1 MGTTNGGIMNG
12 KRGLV
17 TGVLHETSI
26 ATSIAQ
32 SLLREGASCMFTH
45 MPGEKMER
53 RTRRIV
59 ESLGVAEPW
68 LQPMDVGSD
77 ADIAACFERI
87 GRDFGEIDFI
97 VHSIAFADKD
107 WLRLGKFA
115 ATPRAV
121 FTNAMDISAF
131 SYMAMAN
138 MALPVMKKGGAIV
151 GLSYYGAEKA
161 VPGYN
166 VMGVAKAALE
176 ATNRYLAME
185 LGRVK
190 EIRTN
195 LVSAGP
201 IKTLSASAVGGFDSI
216 LDRIPQV
223 APLPRNIEAP
233 EVADAAAFLLSDLS
247 RGTTGQVLYVD
258 SGYSIMGL

>member
-1 MGTTNGGIMNG
+1 MGFMTG

-26 ATSIAQ
+26 ATSITQ
-32 SLLREGASCMFTH
+32 SLLREGAECLFTH
-45 MPGEKMER
+45 MPGEKLER
-53 RTRRIV
+53 RTRKIV
-59 ESLGVAEPW
+59 EGFGVANPW
-68 LQPMDVGSD
+68 LQPMDVASD
-77 ADIAACFERI
+77 ADITACFERV
-87 GRDFGEIDFI
+87 GREFGQIDFV
-97 VHSIAFADKD
+97 VHCIAFADKD

-121 FTNAMDISAF
+121 FANAMDISAF
-131 SYMAMAN
+131 SYMAMGNA
-138 MALPVMKKGGAIV
+138 ALPVLKDGGSMI
-151 GLSYYGAEKA
+151 GLSYYGSEKA

-190 EIRTN
+190 NVRCN

-201 IKTLSASAVGGFDSI
+201 IKTLSAGAVGGFDQI
-216 LDRIPQV
+216 LERIPQV
-223 APLPRNIEAP
+223 APLPRNITAA
-233 EVADAAAFLLSDLS
+233 EVGDCAAFLLSDLS
-247 RGTTGQVLYVD
+247 RGMTGQVLYVD

>member
-1 MGTTNGGIMNG
+1 MGFMSG

-26 ATSIAQ
+26 ATAISQ
-32 SLLREGASCMFTH
+32 SLLREGAECIFTH

-53 RTRRIV
+53 RTRKLV
-59 ESLGVAEPW
+59 EGMGVANPW
-68 LQPMDVGSD
+68 MQPMDVASD
-77 ADIAACFERI
+77 ADIAACFERV
-87 GRDFGEIDFI
+87 GKDFGEIDFV
-97 VHSIAFADKD
+97 VHCIAFADKD
-107 WLRLGKFA
+107 WLKLGRFA

-121 FTNAMDISAF
+121 FTNALDISAF
-131 SYMAMAN
+131 SYMAMGNAA
-138 MALPVMKKGGAIV
+138 MPVMKNGGSMI

-176 ATNRYLAME
+176 AANRYLAME
-185 LGRVK
+185 LGRGK
-190 EIRTN
+190 NIRCN

-201 IKTLSASAVGGFDSI
+201 IKTLSAGAVGGFDAI

-223 APLPRNIEAP
+223 APLPRNITAA
-233 EVADAAAFLLSDLS
+233 EVGDAAAFLLSDLS

-258 SGYSIMGL
+258 SGYSCMGL

>member
-1 MGTTNGGIMNG
+1 MGFMSG

-26 ATSIAQ
+26 ATAISQ
-32 SLLREGASCMFTH
+32 SLLREGAECIFTH

-53 RTRRIV
+53 RTRKLV
-59 ESLGVAEPW
+59 EGMGVANPW
-68 LQPMDVGSD
+68 LQPMDVASD
-77 ADIAACFERI
+77 SDIAACFERVA
-87 GRDFGEIDFI
+87 REHGEIDFV
-97 VHSIAFADKD
+97 VHCIAFADKE
-107 WLRLGKFA
+107 WLKLGKFA

-121 FTNAMDISAF
+121 FANAMDISAF
-131 SYMAMAN
+131 SYMAMGNA
-138 MALPVMKKGGAIV
+138 ALPVLKNGGSMI

-190 EIRTN
+190 NVRCN

-201 IKTLSASAVGGFDSI
+201 IKTLSASAVGGFDAI

-223 APLPRNIEAP
+223 APLPRNITAA
-233 EVADAAAFLLSDLS
+233 EVGDCGAFLLSDLS
-247 RGTTGQVLYVD
+247 RGMTGQVLYVD

>member
-1 MGTTNGGIMNG
+1 MGFMSG

-26 ATSIAQ
+26 ATAISQ
-32 SLLREGASCMFTH
+32 SLLREGAECIFTH

-53 RTRRIV
+53 RTRKLV
-59 ESLGVAEPW
+59 EGMGVANPW
-68 LQPMDVGSD
+68 MQPMDVASD
-77 ADIAACFERI
+77 AEIAACFERV
-87 GRDFGEIDFI
+87 GKDFGEIDFV
-97 VHSIAFADKD
+97 VHCIAFADKD
-107 WLRLGKFA
+107 WLKLGRFA
-115 ATPRAV
+115 A
-121 FTNAMDISAF
+121 AF
-131 SYMAMAN
+131 SYMAMGNAA
-138 MALPVMKKGGAIV
+138 MPVLKNGGSMI

-176 ATNRYLAME
+176 AANRYLAME
-185 LGRVK
+185 LGRGK
-190 EIRTN
+190 NIRCN

-201 IKTLSASAVGGFDSI
+201 IKTLSAGAVGGFDAI

-223 APLPRNIEAP
+223 APLPRNITAA
-233 EVADAAAFLLSDLS
+233 EVGDAAAFLLSDLS

-258 SGYSIMGL
+258 SGYSCMGL

>member
-1 MGTTNGGIMNG
+1 MI
-12 KRGLV
+12 
-17 TGVLHETSI
+17 
-26 ATSIAQ
+26 
-32 SLLREGASCMFTH
+32 
-45 MPGEKMER
+45 
-53 RTRRIV
+53 
-59 ESLGVAEPW
+59 
-68 LQPMDVGSD
+68 
-77 ADIAACFERI
+77 
-87 GRDFGEIDFI
+87 
-97 VHSIAFADKD
+97 
-107 WLRLGKFA
+107 
-115 ATPRAV
+115 
-121 FTNAMDISAF
+121 
-131 SYMAMAN
+131 
-138 MALPVMKKGGAIV
+138 

-176 ATNRYLAME
+176 AANRYLAME

-190 EIRTN
+190 GVRCN

-201 IKTLSASAVGGFDSI
+201 IKTLSASAVGGFDAI

-223 APLPRNIEAP
+223 APLPRNIVAA